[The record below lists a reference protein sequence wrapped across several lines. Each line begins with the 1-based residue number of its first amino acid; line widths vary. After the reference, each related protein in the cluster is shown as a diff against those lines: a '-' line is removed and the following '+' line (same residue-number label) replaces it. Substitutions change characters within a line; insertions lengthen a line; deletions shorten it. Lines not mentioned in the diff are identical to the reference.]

1 MTGLGWLIGFSAVA
15 WAGEITIE
23 SDVFPTR
30 EDAMVVFSTVQQQLG
45 ADASER
51 ARLVR
56 RYYQGQ
62 GWRYIVLVE
71 DVSEQRAPAI
81 AGMAEGMTIIRP
93 PEAEP
98 DHAAEPAPIVSAG
111 AEAAADEPAAAAVGT
126 PERVRVARRDQLP
139 AAEDLLRAAVKVH
152 GGARGGGNYLRSVQ
166 TVRFSYER
174 TVPVQGGTL
183 VAHNQ
188 FFRSG
193 DAIRLEVGIQEGEGV
208 DSTTTLTS
216 DQQGFVQVG
225 NEVTERDGLRTMEML
240 QRFSPEAVLS
250 IPLGL
255 PEDVE
260 TAAAWHGLKTL
271 RKEDSGEHG
280 LWVVAGSVAEG
291 ELGLLEAAFDSST
304 GHLAWVSWAAEAGEI
319 TFTYADYRE
328 LGEGGELVVPLRT
341 RIERDGSLIEE
352 IRVVELELGLELAAE
367 LFATGAGD

>member
-62 GWRYIVLVE
+62 GWRYIILVE

-81 AGMAEGMTIIRP
+81 AGMADGMTIIRP
-93 PEAEP
+93 P
-98 DHAAEPAPIVSAG
+98 AAEPAPAAESA
-111 AEAAADEPAAAAVGT
+111 PAAVEV
-126 PERVRVARRDQLP
+126 PDRVRVPRRDQLP

-152 GGARGGGNYLRSVQ
+152 GGVRGGGNYLRSVQ
-166 TVRFSYER
+166 TLQFTYER

-183 VAHNQ
+183 VAQNQ

-193 DAIRLEVGIQEGEGV
+193 DAIRLEVEIHEGEGM
-208 DSTTTLTS
+208 DSTTILTS
-216 DQQGFVQVG
+216 DRQGFVQVG
-225 NEVTERDGLRTMEML
+225 DEVTERDGLRTMEML

-271 RKEDSGEHG
+271 RKEESGEHG
-280 LWVVAGSVAEG
+280 LWVVSGSVAEG

-328 LGEGGELVVPLRT
+328 LGEGGDLVVPFET
-341 RIERDGSLIEE
+341 RIERDGALIEE
-352 IRVVELELGLELAAE
+352 IRVVDLGLGLELAAE
-367 LFATGAGD
+367 LFAAGAGD